1 VLFGVLI
8 GRLVYGPPGVDDREA
23 AIGFVLA
30 LGRALH
36 RYGTPAHRLEEGL
49 LRVCA
54 KLELEAD
61 VFTTPTAI
69 IMSFGRPTELRTR
82 LLRVEGGE
90 LDMGKLARVDAL
102 VDDVLERE
110 VTPEAG
116 TKQLA
121 EILAGPR
128 RFGHGLSTLVHG
140 SASGAMAVFLGGSIY
155 DVALAGGIGLTL
167 GLLAQYMKRS
177 TDQARVFELVGAA
190 FAAFAAGVVSS
201 VTTTISPSLVT
212 LAAMIVLLPGLS
224 LTVAM
229 NELATRNMI
238 AGTARLM
245 SAVIVL
251 LELVM
256 GVALGVRVAQALVD
270 VHQATPVALPE
281 WANWIALGA
290 SSISV
295 AIIVQAQV
303 RAFGWIV
310 AGCVVGYLGTRLG
323 TLWLDSQL
331 GVLVGAFA
339 LGVLSNVYA
348 RLLDR
353 PAQVVSVPAMLL
365 LVPGGMGFRGMA
377 SLLDRDTLSGVETL
391 FAMFIVALAI
401 AAGLLV
407 ATALVSPR
415 RSL

>member
-1 VLFGVLI
+1 M
-8 GRLVYGPPGVDDREA
+8 R
-23 AIGFVLA
+23 
-30 LGRALH
+30 
-36 RYGTPAHRLEEGL
+36 
-49 LRVCA
+49 
-54 KLELEAD
+54 
-61 VFTTPTAI
+61 
-69 IMSFGRPTELRTR
+69 
-82 LLRVEGGE
+82 
-90 LDMGKLARVDAL
+90 
-102 VDDVLERE
+102 
-110 VTPEAG
+110 
-116 TKQLA
+116 
-121 EILAGPR
+121 
-128 RFGHGLSTLVHG
+128 
-140 SASGAMAVFLGGSIY
+140 
-155 DVALAGGIGLTL
+155 
-167 GLLAQYMKRS
+167 RS

-190 FAAFAAGVVSS
+190 FAAFAAAVTSS
-201 VTTTISPSLVT
+201 VTTMITPSLVT
-212 LAAMIVLLPGLS
+212 LAALIVLLPGLS

-229 NELATRNMI
+229 NELATRNLI

-256 GVALGVRVAQALVD
+256 GVALGDRIAHALVE
-270 VHQATPVALPE
+270 VHQATPIALPE
-281 WANWIALGA
+281 WANWVALGA
-290 SSISV
+290 SSLSV
-295 AIIVQAQV
+295 AVIVQAQV

-339 LGVLSNVYA
+339 LGVLANVYA

-377 SLLDRDTLSGVETL
+377 SLLDRDTLTGVDTL
-391 FAMFIVALAI
+391 FAMLIVAMAI

-407 ATALVSPR
+407 ATALVSPQ

>member
-1 VLFGVLI
+1 
-8 GRLVYGPPGVDDREA
+8 
-23 AIGFVLA
+23 
-30 LGRALH
+30 
-36 RYGTPAHRLEEGL
+36 
-49 LRVCA
+49 
-54 KLELEAD
+54 
-61 VFTTPTAI
+61 
-69 IMSFGRPTELRTR
+69 
-82 LLRVEGGE
+82 
-90 LDMGKLARVDAL
+90 
-102 VDDVLERE
+102 
-110 VTPEAG
+110 
-116 TKQLA
+116 
-121 EILAGPR
+121 
-128 RFGHGLSTLVHG
+128 
-140 SASGAMAVFLGGSIY
+140 
-155 DVALAGGIGLTL
+155 
-167 GLLAQYMKRS
+167 
-177 TDQARVFELVGAA
+177 
-190 FAAFAAGVVSS
+190 
-201 VTTTISPSLVT
+201 
-212 LAAMIVLLPGLS
+212 
-224 LTVAM
+224 
-229 NELATRNMI
+229 MI

-256 GVALGVRVAQALVD
+256 GVALGDRVAHALVE
-270 VHQATPVALPE
+270 VHQAAPVALPE

-295 AIIVQAQV
+295 AIVVQAQV

-377 SLLDRDTLSGVETL
+377 SLLDRDTLTGVDTL
-391 FAMFIVALAI
+391 FAMLIVAMAI

-407 ATALVSPR
+407 ATAVVSPQ